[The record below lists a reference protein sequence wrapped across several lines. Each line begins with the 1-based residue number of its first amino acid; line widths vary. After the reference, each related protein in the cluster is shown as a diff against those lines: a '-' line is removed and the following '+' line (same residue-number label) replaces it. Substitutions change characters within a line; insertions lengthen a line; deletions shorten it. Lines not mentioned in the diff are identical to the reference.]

1 MQVNGIKI
9 EDFVDMG
16 ADLSANLRAVK
27 RVIQPV
33 GLLQPRISL
42 PSSLLKEWPMIII
55 LLLFICISKIR
66 KGLLSQ
72 NLLTVMLNP

>member
-1 MQVNGIKI
+1 MQVNGIEI
-9 EDFVDMG
+9 EDLVDMG
-16 ADLSANLRAVK
+16 ADLSADLRAVN

-66 KGLLSQ
+66 KGLLSE